1 MYFGLGAAAAG
12 AVASTALDLL
22 SSLGS
27 KLTGSATTGVK
38 SGSSFTVNGPTSL
51 NSIPA
56 SGGTPNLSPATFNA
70 LLAAQD
76 GSQTL
81 ATTSPSDSLK
91 DLASL
96 LDGNSDGKISKAEF
110 EDKLGAGG
118 TNFKAADDVFAKLDA
133 NNDGSVTLDEMSS
146 ALRNHRAATAAHSY
160 NLVEQLAETQAN
172 ALSTA
177 AKRSVSLN
185 V

>member
-1 MYFGLGAAAAG
+1 MYFALGAAAG
-12 AVASTALDLL
+12 AAASTALDLL

-27 KLTGSATTGVK
+27 KLTGSAGTGVK
-38 SGSSFTVNGPTSL
+38 SGSSFSVSGPTSL
-51 NSIPA
+51 NAIPT
-56 SGGTPNLSPATFNA
+56 SGGTPNLSPSTFNA

-76 GSQTL
+76 GSQSL
-81 ATTSPSDSLK
+81 ATTSPNDSLK
-91 DLASL
+91 DLLSL
-96 LDGNSDGKISKAEF
+96 LDGNGDGKIGKAEF

-118 TNFKAADDVFAKLDA
+118 TNTKAADEVFAKLDA

-160 NLVEQLAETQAN
+160 SLVDQLAETQAN

-177 AKRSVSLN
+177 AKRSVSLD

>member
-1 MYFGLGAAAAG
+1 MYFALGAAAG
-12 AVASTALDLL
+12 AAASTALDLL

-27 KLTGSATTGVK
+27 KLSNSASTGIK
-38 SGSSFTVNGPTSL
+38 SGSSFRVAGPESL
-51 NSIPA
+51 NPIPA
-56 SGGTPNLSPATFNA
+56 SGGAPNLSPATFNA

-76 GSQTL
+76 GTQTL
-81 ATTSPSDSLK
+81 AATSPSDSLK
-91 DLASL
+91 DLLTL
-96 LDGNSDGKISKAEF
+96 LDGSGDGKISKAEF

-118 TNFKAADDVFAKLDA
+118 TNIKAAEDVFAKLDA

-146 ALRNHRAATAAHSY
+146 ALRDHRAATAAHSY
-160 NLVEQLAETQAN
+160 NLVEQLTETQAN
-172 ALSTA
+172 GLSTA

>member
-1 MYFGLGAAAAG
+1 MWGGRIPFPRQLWPLLLV
-12 AVASTALDLL
+12 AVFT
-22 SSLGS
+22 GCG
-27 KLTGSATTGVK
+27 GSATTSV
-38 SGSSFTVNGPTSL
+38 SAPTLTKCAVSISN
-51 NSIPA
+51 NSPEIPA

-76 GSQTL
+76 GSQSS
-81 ATTSPSDSLK
+81 ATPSPSDSLK
-91 DLASL
+91 DLLSL
-96 LDGNSDGKISKAEF
+96 LDGSGDGKISKAEF

-118 TNFKAADDVFAKLDA
+118 TNLKAADDVFAKLDA